1 MAGENRHGV
10 RKELCED
17 LEKVLQAA
25 ETAVRAIKAV
35 GADDALLRSARDTAA
50 KSVKD
55 TLDRL
60 ATQAGWPDRH
70 WGCVDIPGITD
81 NGEKATVRLFAGGS
95 YDKSEDMFDTA
106 QEGLET
112 ILRNPGEVYGFVS
125 RDDGTLRTR
134 VKGSSIDEVLKSLKA
149 IGEGVVLTG
158 QPKWFG
164 NVIYGHKRAMSY
176 MVCKKTPYLR
186 IAILGL

>member
-1 MAGENRHGV
+1 MRSG
-10 RKELCED
+10 KELCDD
-17 LEKVLQAA
+17 LEKVLKAA
-25 ETAVRAIKAV
+25 ETTVAALKAI
-35 GADDALLRSARDTAA
+35 GADEELIRGVRQVTV

-81 NGEKATVRLFAGGS
+81 NGEKATIRLFANDR
-95 YDKSEDMFDTA
+95 YDREEENPKDMFDTA

-125 RDDGTLRTR
+125 RDDGTLRAK
-134 VKGSSIDEVLKSLKA
+134 VKGTSIEGVLKSLEA
-149 IGEGVVLTG
+149 LGEGIMLTG
-158 QPKWFG
+158 RPKWFG
-164 NVIYGHKRAMSY
+164 NVIYGHNRAKNY
-176 MVCKKTPYLR
+176 MVHKKRPYLR
-186 IAILGL
+186 IALLGL

>member
-1 MAGENRHGV
+1 MRSG
-10 RKELCED
+10 KELCED
-17 LEKVLQAA
+17 LEKVLKAA
-25 ETAVRAIKAV
+25 ETTVAALKAI
-35 GADDALLRSARDTAA
+35 GADKELIRGVKEVAV

-70 WGCVDIPGITD
+70 WGCVDVTGITD
-81 NGEKATVRLFAGGS
+81 NGEKATIRLFADGR
-95 YDKSEDMFDTA
+95 YDRDEESPKDMFDTA

-125 RDDGTLRTR
+125 RDDGTLRAE
-134 VKGSSIDEVLKSLKA
+134 VKGTSIDEVLKSLKA

-158 QPKWFG
+158 RPKWFG
-164 NVIYGHKRAMSY
+164 NVFYGDKRAKDY
-176 MVCKKTPYLR
+176 MIHKKRPYLR
-186 IAILGL
+186 LLGL